1 MDGIYTVWLGNEN
14 VGQAVV
20 ERSGLYYRFQCRCK
34 LRSNVIC
41 RVTVS
46 CAGTN
51 ENLGILVPSG
61 KEYILSKSLP
71 VKKFHDGQP
80 EFRLQPKS
88 PQKHELKIDIYPE
101 EPFRYIA
108 KLENAYLERRRDKTV
123 IHIESD

>member
-20 ERSGLYYRFQCRCK
+20 ERFGLYYRFQCRCK
-34 LRSNVIC
+34 LQSNVIS

-51 ENLGILVPSG
+51 ESLGILVPSG
-61 KEYILSKSLP
+61 REYILTKSLP
-71 VKKFHDGQP
+71 AKKFPGGQP

-88 PQKHELKIDIYPE
+88 PQIHELEIDIYPE

-108 KLENAYLERRRDKTV
+108 KLENAYLERRRDKSV

>member
-1 MDGIYTVWLGNEN
+1 MDGIYSVWLGNES

-20 ERSGLYYRFQCRCK
+20 ERCGLYYRFRCRCK

-41 RVTVS
+41 RVVVS

-71 VKKFHDGQP
+71 VKSFPVGKP

-88 PQKHELKIDIYPE
+88 PQTHKLEIDIYPE

-108 KLENAYLERRRDKTV
+108 KLEKAYLDSRRNKLV
-123 IHIESD
+123 INIDSD